1 MKQRS
6 IDMTEG
12 PLFKNIVLFS
22 IPLVLSNVLQVLF
35 NMSDV
40 AVVGRF
46 AGKEAL
52 GAVGS
57 CSTLVL
63 LFTGLLIGM
72 GSGINSLAARHIGAG
87 DNVRLHRVVHSALLI
102 SVIYGILIAAAGI
115 FAARPLLHLLGTKD
129 ELIAGAELYTRVY
142 LLGAPALAI
151 YNYGNGIL
159 GAAGDSRRPL
169 LYLALS
175 GVLNIG
181 LNLFFVI
188 VCQWGVLG
196 VAVASVAS
204 QYLSALLVLIRIFT
218 CSEHYRAS
226 VRELRFDRAAS
237 ASILTLGLPAGLQN
251 SIFAIANLF
260 IQSAVNSFDT
270 VMVEGNSA
278 AANADALVYD
288 MMAAFYMACTAFMA
302 QNYGAKKRDR
312 VLKSYGICLSLSFGF
327 ALLFGVFLFFGGRQF
342 LSLFTTDAAVIDAGM
357 KRLSIMAF
365 SYCVSAFMDCTIAA
379 SRGLGKTV
387 IPTAVVISGSCL
399 FRILWI
405 YTVFAHF
412 RTIPSLY
419 LLYIF
424 SWTLTAIGEIIYF
437 LHVFRRLLPKESTPS
452 AGLPSE
458 PASDEGLPAEG
469 NASAVTAAE

>member
-102 SVIYGILIAAAGI
+102 SVIYGILIAAVGI

-188 VCQWGVLG
+188 VCQWAVLG

-204 QYLSALLVLIRIFT
+204 QYLSALLVLIRLFT

-237 ASILTLGLPAGLQN
+237 ASILALGLPAGLQN

-458 PASDEGLPAEG
+458 PASDEGLAAEG

>member
-1 MKQRS
+1 M
-6 IDMTEG
+6 
-12 PLFKNIVLFS
+12 
-22 IPLVLSNVLQVLF
+22 
-35 NMSDV
+35 
-40 AVVGRF
+40 
-46 AGKEAL
+46 
-52 GAVGS
+52 
-57 CSTLVL
+57 
-63 LFTGLLIGM
+63 
-72 GSGINSLAARHIGAG
+72 
-87 DNVRLHRVVHSALLI
+87 
-102 SVIYGILIAAAGI
+102 
-115 FAARPLLHLLGTKD
+115 
-129 ELIAGAELYTRVY
+129 
-142 LLGAPALAI
+142 
-151 YNYGNGIL
+151 
-159 GAAGDSRRPL
+159 
-169 LYLALS
+169 
-175 GVLNIG
+175 
-181 LNLFFVI
+181 
-188 VCQWGVLG
+188 
-196 VAVASVAS
+196 
-204 QYLSALLVLIRIFT
+204 
-218 CSEHYRAS
+218 
-226 VRELRFDRAAS
+226 RELRFDRAAS

-312 VLKSYGICLSLSFGF
+312 VLKSYCICIGLAFCFALAFGF
-327 ALLFGVFLFFGGRQF
+327 FLFFGGRQF
-342 LSLFTTDAAVIDAGM
+342 LSLFTTDADVIDAGM

-365 SYCVSAFMDCTIAA
+365 SYCISAFMDCTIAA

-458 PASDEGLPAEG
+458 PASDEGLAAEG
-469 NASAVTAAE
+469 NAAALTAAE

>member
-278 AANADALVYD
+278 AANSDALVYD

-379 SRGLGKTV
+379 SRGLGKTIV
-387 IPTAVVISGSCL
+387 PTIIVVMGSCV
-399 FRILWI
+399 FRVIWV
-405 YTVFAHF
+405 YTIFAHF
-412 RTIPSLY
+412 HTIPSLY
-419 LLYIF
+419 ALYPC
-424 SWTLTAIGEIIYF
+424 SWALTAAAEIVYYAHCYREAMKIF
-437 LHVFRRLLPKESTPS
+437 QHPKAEQLPS
-452 AGLPSE
+452 AL
-458 PASDEGLPAEG
+458 
-469 NASAVTAAE
+469 